1 MTLNRAAREA
11 GRTARTDTDARW
23 MRRALQHARRGVGRT
38 TPNPVVGACVV
49 TADGVVVGQ
58 GAHERAGEP
67 HAEVHALNEAGEA
80 ARGATLYCTLEPC
93 AHTGRTPPCTD
104 RIIAAG
110 ITRVVAAMEDPHP
123 LVQGRGFNAL
133 RAHGIQVDIGT
144 GRDAAVRLNQA
155 FITSVREGRPF
166 VILKA
171 ATSLDGRIAATRG
184 TRTVLS
190 SAAARRHAHTV
201 RAWVDAV
208 GIGSET
214 LQVDDPLLTA
224 REVYRERPLARVVFD
239 RRLRTSAS
247 ARLFSTLSSG
257 PVIILT
263 SADALGAHRD
273 RVVSLERAGAIIV
286 AAEGRLGSALREL
299 PRFDIHSLVLEGG
312 AAIHAA
318 AWDAQVV
325 DYVQLYVAPVSLGRS
340 GVPLLEDRAFASVA
354 LAERAVD
361 LLGPD
366 VLIEGYVHRP
376 D

>member
-1 MTLNRAAREA
+1 MTEA
-11 GRTARTDTDARW
+11 DRRW

-49 TADGVVVGQ
+49 SSEGVVIGQ

-67 HAEVHALNEAGEA
+67 HAEVHALIEAGEA

-123 LVQGRGFNAL
+123 LVQGRGFAAL
-133 RAHGIQVDIGT
+133 RAHGIQVEVGVE
-144 GRDAAVRLNQA
+144 RAAALRLNQPFVTA
-155 FITSVREGRPF
+155 VREGRPF

-171 ATSLDGRIAATRG
+171 ATSLDGRIAAARG
-184 TRTVLS
+184 ARTALTS
-190 SAAARRHAHTV
+190 EEARRHAHGM

-208 GIGSET
+208 AIGSDT
-214 LQVDDPLLTA
+214 LLVDDPLLTV
-224 REVYRERPLARVVFD
+224 RGIYRERPLTRVVFD
-239 RRLRTSAS
+239 RRLRTPVS
-247 ARLFSTLSSG
+247 ARVLSTLSAG

-263 SADALGAHRD
+263 SPHALETKRREAAA
-273 RVVSLERAGAIIV
+273 LEHAGATLLSAPDTDI
-286 AAEGRLGSALREL
+286 AAALRVL
-299 PRFDIHSLVLEGG
+299 PRHDVYSLVIEGG
-312 AAIHAA
+312 AAVHAA
-318 AWDAQVV
+318 AWDAGVV
-325 DYVQLYVAPVSLGRS
+325 DYVQVYIAPVWLGAE
-340 GVPLLEDRAFASVA
+340 GVPVWGGREVAASA
-354 LAERAVD
+354 LVERRVD